1 MRITPALLLTL
12 ATFFNLPM
20 SACSAQDGGKASP
33 EWFRVDVPEAWR
45 RMPSG
50 KMAPVNGY
58 SWYRCLV
65 KIPESWDGADL
76 TLFVEAVDDARASY
90 VNGQNVGATGTFPPQ
105 FRSGLGEKGRYPVSS
120 ELVKAGDFAAIAI
133 RVHQNDPRP
142 NFSVAPPVLLNDDAK
157 EAIRM
162 TGKWQYRP
170 GDDSNWAKAT
180 LRDFADPEKP
190 EEARR
195 EEGVY
200 AKVDTVDN
208 VEAYVT
214 RRKGDNPP
222 LSPQEA
228 EKRMIHPDDLEV
240 QLVLSDPEIAQALN
254 MSWDA
259 RGRLWLM
266 EYRQYPEIA
275 GVKMVSRDVYLRS
288 VYDKVPEAP
297 PNHVKGRDRI
307 SIHEDTD
314 GDGVYDRHKVFVDG
328 LNLATSVAIGR
339 GGVFVTNPPYLLF
352 YPDRDGDDVP
362 DGDPE
367 VLLEGFGLED
377 SHSVINSLR
386 FGPDGW
392 LYGAQGSTVTAMV
405 RKPGS
410 KEKPIRTMGQQIW
423 RYHPELEKFEVFAEG
438 GGNSWGC
445 EIDDK
450 GTIFSGHNGGDTR
463 GFHYVQGGYYRKG
476 FGKHGSLS
484 NPYAFG
490 YFANIKHHK
499 VARFTHNFIIY
510 EGNVLP
516 PPYRG
521 MLFGIE
527 PLQGQVVMSDIQPYF
542 SSFETRDISRVI
554 KSDDQWFRP
563 VDIKA
568 GPDGCIYIA
577 DLYEQRIDHS
587 SHYAGRIDRSTGR
600 VYRLRPGGDFRSP
613 KFDYE
618 KLSSEELVER
628 LDHPNKWHRQTINRI
643 LADRKDASIVPGLIA
658 KTTRADGQLS
668 LDSLWALNASGGFT
682 DEVAAELLGHDDQHV
697 RAWTVRLLCDHH
709 QVSPRIAR
717 LLSEMAARE
726 SYILVRKQLASS
738 AARIPAKDAL
748 PIIRSLLKFD
758 EDAED
763 IHQPLLLWWA
773 IEKKA
778 TEGDRDLILELL
790 LADRENWQR
799 PLVKQ
804 HLIERLMKRYA
815 LAGSRQELLAAAK
828 LLKAAPEKADSEILL
843 KGFEEAFQGR
853 SLAGIPDELV
863 AAIAETG
870 GGSTALRLRQGDPKA
885 IEAAVAAVG
894 DVKVKREERMQYLQ
908 IFGEIR
914 RSEFIPVLLSVVANE
929 KDELLVSSSLTAL
942 QAFDDLR
949 VGQEVVKAL
958 PKIPVG
964 SRLVAETLL
973 SSRKVWALELLEA
986 VDRKD
991 IDPDAISET
1000 ALRKILL
1007 HSDARISELVD
1018 KHWGEVAGA
1027 STEQMRARIAELK
1040 ELLAAGSGNPKKG
1053 KRIYM
1058 QNCGKCHRLFEEG
1071 GQVGPDLT
1079 SFKRDN
1085 LDRILVNV
1093 VNPSLE
1099 IREGFENFL
1108 VITSDGRVVNGFL
1121 ADQDSQVVVL
1131 RGVDGQNLIF
1141 RKEEIDEMRAIPRS
1155 VMPEGSLK
1163 ELTPQQIRDLFAY
1176 LRASQ
1181 PVNY

>member
-1 MRITPALLLTL
+1 MRIAHAFLLSLL
-12 ATFFNLPM
+12 VLSAFAT
-20 SACSAQDGGKASP
+20 ACSAQGANEKRSP
-33 EWFRVDVPEAWR
+33 EWFRVAIPETWR
-45 RMPSG
+45 RMPRG
-50 KMAPVNGY
+50 EQAPIEGW

-65 KIPESWDGADL
+65 KVPESWDGTDL

-105 FRSGLGEKGRYPVSS
+105 FRSGLGEKGRYAVSGK
-120 ELVKAGDFAAIAI
+120 LIKAGNYATIAI

-142 NFSVAPPVLLNDDAK
+142 NFSVAPPVLLNEDAK
-157 EAIRM
+157 QAIRM
-162 TGKWQYRP
+162 SGNWQYRP
-170 GDDSNWAKAT
+170 GDDAKWAKAT
-180 LRDFADPEKP
+180 LADFADPEKP
-190 EEARR
+190 GQARR

-200 AKVDTVDN
+200 AKVDEVDD
-208 VEAYVT
+208 VQAYVT
-214 RRKGDNPP
+214 RRKGDNPQ
-222 LSPQEA
+222 LSPKDAEA
-228 EKRMIHPDDLEV
+228 AMVHPDDLEV
-240 QLVLSDPEIAQALN
+240 QFVLGDPDIAQALN

-266 EYRQYPEIA
+266 EYRQYPDIA

-288 VYDKVPEAP
+288 VYDSVPKAP

-307 SIHEDTD
+307 SIHEDTN
-314 GDGVYDRHKVFVDG
+314 GDGVYDKHKVFVDG

-352 YPDRDGDDVP
+352 YPDKDGDDIP
-362 DGDPE
+362 DGDPQ
-367 VLLEGFGLED
+367 VLLEGFGIED

-410 KEKPIRTMGQQIW
+410 QEKPIRTMGQQIW

-445 EIDDK
+445 EINDK
-450 GTIFSGHNGGDTR
+450 GEVFSGHNGGDTR

-484 NPYAFG
+484 NPYTFG

-499 VARFTHNFIIY
+499 VARFTHNFVIY
-510 EGNVLP
+510 EGNILP
-516 PPYRG
+516 PQYRG
-521 MLFGIE
+521 FLFGIE

-542 SSFETRDISRVI
+542 SSFQTRDIDRVI
-554 KSDDQWFRP
+554 KTDDQWFRP

-568 GPDGCIYIA
+568 GPDGCIYVA

-587 SHYAGRIDRSTGR
+587 SHYAGRIDRGTGR
-600 VYRLRPGGDFRSP
+600 VYRLRPKGDVFAP
-613 KFDYE
+613 TINYE
-618 KLSSEELVER
+618 KESSEKLVDL

-643 LADRKDASIVPGLIA
+643 LADRKDASLIPMLIE
-658 KTTRADGQLS
+658 KTRRADGQLS
-668 LDSLWALNASGGFT
+668 LDSLWALNASGGLT
-682 DEVAAELLGHDDQHV
+682 DDVAAELLEHDDQHV

-709 QVSPRIAR
+709 QVSPQIAR
-717 LLSEMAARE
+717 LLSQMAAQE
-726 SYILVRKQLASS
+726 SYVLVRKQLASS

-748 PIIRSLLKFD
+748 PIINALLKYD
-758 EDAED
+758 EDAKD

-773 IEKKA
+773 IEKKT

-790 LADRENWQR
+790 LADKANWQR
-799 PLVKQ
+799 PLVKE

-828 LLKAAPEKADSEILL
+828 LLKTAPGKAETDTLL

-853 SLAGIPDELV
+853 SLAGIPNELV
-863 AAIAETG
+863 TAIADTG

-885 IEAAVAAVG
+885 IEEAVAAVG
-894 DVKVKREERMQYLQ
+894 NSKVEHDERLQYLQ

-914 RSEFIPVLLSVVANE
+914 RSEFIPVLLNVVASD
-929 KDELLVSSSLTAL
+929 KDETLVSSALTSL

-949 VGQEVVKAL
+949 VGQEVVKSL
-958 PKIPVG
+958 PKIPAG

-973 SSRKVWALELLEA
+973 ASRKVWALELLKAVDKEA
-986 VDRKD
+986 V
-991 IDPDAISET
+991 DPDAISET

-1007 HSDARISELVD
+1007 HSDARISELVE
-1018 KHWGEVAGA
+1018 KYWGEVAGA
-1027 STEQMRARIAELK
+1027 STEQMRSRIEELK
-1040 ELLAAGSGNPKKG
+1040 KLLAAGSGNPKKG
-1053 KRIYM
+1053 KRLYM
-1058 QNCGKCHRLFEEG
+1058 QSCGKCHRLFEEG
-1071 GQVGPDLT
+1071 GRVGPDLT

-1108 VITSDGRVVNGFL
+1108 VITEDGRVVNGFL

-1141 RKEEIDEMRAIPRS
+1141 RKDEIDEMRAIPRS

-1163 ELTPQQIRDLFAY
+1163 ELNPQQIRDLFAY